1 MAHQIEEYDVTFST
15 TGTEWHGL
23 AQVIAAEEMKEK
35 IETNLFFPIVESPAI
50 AVIEGE
56 TVPLV
61 DEDGNG
67 WKVILADCRELPAC
81 EGREKQP
88 PSFVP
93 LHTPKQGY
101 NPLENGAFFDA
112 LGSAL
117 DKLGIPLKL
126 STAGTLGNLAYFYFS
141 LEIEGLKLTG
151 GRGEEILPYL
161 SGVTSHNGAMLPSFK
176 DSFTRPVCM
185 NTVQRL
191 LNEVSSLDVSGKHT
205 ENGLLSLFGMEQ
217 AIEAFFTG
225 TAKLEKEIFPAMQSR
240 GVSPFE
246 MREITAGY
254 FMLPALESGK
264 RLADNVRLSTQA
276 YNATEGIVSLA
287 RHGAGNGGETLYD
300 LFNGATDYWSNG
312 AGVGSEKVGI
322 ARKAY
327 TSNFGGAAKH
337 KSDFSAYLMGDA
349 ETLAKGREVGAK
361 VLANHLAN

>member
-23 AQVIAAEEMKEK
+23 AKVIPAEEMKAEIEK
-35 IETNLFFPIVESPAI
+35 HLFFPIIESPAI

-67 WKVILADCRELPAC
+67 WKVILADCRNLPVC
-81 EGREKQP
+81 EGREKHP

-101 NPLENGAFFDA
+101 NPLENEMFFDA
-112 LGSAL
+112 LERSIS
-117 DKLGIPLKL
+117 KLGIPFNL

-151 GRGEEILPYL
+151 GRGEELKPYL
-161 SGVTSHNGAMLPSFK
+161 SGITSHNGVMLPRFK
-176 DSFTRPVCM
+176 DSYTRPVCM
-185 NTVQRL
+185 NTVQGL
-191 LNEVSSLDVSGKHT
+191 LNEVSSVDITGKHT
-205 ENGLLSLFGMEQ
+205 ENGLDSIYGMGK
-217 AIEAFFTG
+217 ALEAFFTG
-225 TAKLEKEIFPAMQSR
+225 TEKLQNEIFPAMQSR

-264 RLADNVRLSTQA
+264 RLADNVKLSTQA
-276 YNATEGIVSLA
+276 YNATDGIVSLA
-287 RHGAGNGGETLYD
+287 KHGRGNGGETLYD

-327 TSNFGGAAKH
+327 TSNFGGASVH
-337 KSDFSAYLMGDA
+337 KSNFSAYLMGSE
-349 ETLAKGREVGAK
+349 ETLSKGREIGAK
-361 VLANHLAN
+361 VLANHMAN